1 VAPTFVADV
10 PQNEDPQ
17 NDASNFA
24 FARVS
29 RNAAG
34 SAETVDVEFLVAEF
48 GTGSPYASVVT
59 TTVSFGA
66 ADLTA
71 IATAPWTLAPTS
83 STHLCLGAQISTAS
97 DPFVTPGLN
106 GNTPGWPTTDL
117 MVINDNNKGQ
127 RNMSLHYGMSGFG
140 SIHYFVVRNASKKP
154 RDFVL
159 GLRADPKVLKS
170 LANPTVQVQ
179 GGDQAVAFKPD
190 MRIEL
195 LGMRAGEYRWVAFGV
210 DAFKGKAR
218 DQFPVDFLEVVDD
231 KIVNGCRV
239 NLVAATATRA
249 LKEHLLFAG
258 SVMQRLNLQFKLDS
272 AADVAAAARE
282 LASAK
287 TVSLAAYL
295 RFLVAN
301 RDALSATVDGVT
313 AARRTA
319 VGLDIASSWQAVQDA
334 VDGRDAR
341 TAFARMTTLLN
352 QLDIVTTLV
361 QKSRRR

>member
-1 VAPTFVADV
+1 V
-10 PQNEDPQ
+10 
-17 NDASNFA
+17 
-24 FARVS
+24 
-29 RNAAG
+29 
-34 SAETVDVEFLVAEF
+34 
-48 GTGSPYASVVT
+48 
-59 TTVSFGA
+59 
-66 ADLTA
+66 
-71 IATAPWTLAPTS
+71 
-83 STHLCLGAQISTAS
+83 
-97 DPFVTPGLN
+97 
-106 GNTPGWPTTDL
+106 
-117 MVINDNNKGQ
+117 
-127 RNMSLHYGMSGFG
+127 HYGMSGFG

-179 GGDQAVAFKPD
+179 GGDQAVAFKPG

-210 DAFKGKAR
+210 DAFKGKTR
-218 DQFPVDFLEVVDD
+218 EQFPVDFLEVVDD

-249 LKEHLLFAG
+249 LKELLLFAG

-272 AADVAAAARE
+272 AADVAAGARE

-313 AARRTA
+313 AARRTS
-319 VGLDIASSWQAVQDA
+319 VGLDVASSWQAVQDA

-361 QKSRRR
+361 QRSRRR